1 MSRRR
6 FGVESWTLTAGY
18 MAPSLFPSSLW
29 RRWVNYY
36 GNIWHLVIDWL
47 GGPPPWPGTCYWG
60 PVRGGD
66 CQPQVLSVGSL
77 HTLLPSESFY
87 FIVTRFFWTL
97 HIKGLCFLLPY
108 TIWKRWEQGKLSRII
123 PIEDLK
129 HQHKSKVLSPDEV
142 KTWYSFILL
151 HSFII
156 FNFFPR
162 FTTSYRLVDQKKI
175 NLAVAKMKDYFLT
188 RNGIQAPSRYMMK
201 VFYLLLSVLSTL
213 ILYSFF

>member
-29 RRWVNYY
+29 RRWVNNY
-36 GNIWHLVIDWL
+36 GNIWHLEIDWL

-142 KTWYSFILL
+142 KTWYLL
-151 HSFII
+151 LFFYTHSLSLIFSLGSPQATGWLIRKRLIWLLPRWKII
-156 FNFFPR
+156 FLQEMEFR
-162 FTTSYRLVDQKKI
+162 HLVD
-175 NLAVAKMKDYFLT
+175 T
-188 RNGIQAPSRYMMK
+188 WWRYSIYYYL
-201 VFYLLLSVLSTL
+201 FYLL
-213 ILYSFF
+213 